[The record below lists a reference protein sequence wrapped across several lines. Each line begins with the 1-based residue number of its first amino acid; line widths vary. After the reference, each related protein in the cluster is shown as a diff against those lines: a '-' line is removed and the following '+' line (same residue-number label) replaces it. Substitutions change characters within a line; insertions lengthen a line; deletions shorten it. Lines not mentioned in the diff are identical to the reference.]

1 MDAEA
6 EFLESRPPGSR
17 NARRWKC
24 ASIRKPYRKRKVFF
38 SACGNSQRRFAFRL
52 LGRTGSASL
61 VHILVIA
68 QVIPARHIVQPR
80 SVVQIPADSLLD
92 TLSKLEARLPSQ
104 LVLQP

>member
-38 SACGNSQRRFAFRL
+38 PPAATANAGSHSVSLDAPAQR
-52 LGRTGSASL
+52 
-61 VHILVIA
+61 
-68 QVIPARHIVQPR
+68 
-80 SVVQIPADSLLD
+80 
-92 TLSKLEARLPSQ
+92 PSYISS
-104 LVLQP
+104 